1 MYFYD
6 RNTYKQSLYLADI
19 YFHKSWCVTMQKEI
33 MQLNSIVHQI
43 TYIYRLDIFLVN
55 QFIYY
60 NQTVRMTFIGEE
72 LSLCLS
78 PLPLLP
84 VIIMILFIACYLA
97 FRKYKVVIELRNI
110 PHYTILDVDLSKVKL
125 NLKIHSMT
133 FSFLLLLSILEFL
146 STIFLEFYI
155 ISSFMLSC
163 LNTAHSKF
171 HFNDVLVNWLRH
183 FMYHINAHNG
193 TLILDNLFICTVTLI
208 TPITGLF
215 LIVLRRA
222 YLNLPFKRWI
232 IGYTIMLIIRF
243 NLLFILASTNQI
255 AYLIRLVH
263 FPIGIIDFCI
273 YISCSRSF
281 YRLLKGRSFEARWHS
296 TLSDYKIKRQIAN
309 QFLFAQVYTVFC
321 FLLLLVAF
329 LTDFLY
335 TPLTIALYYP
345 NFIHNISLG
354 FFPTIVLPT
363 QLQSIIY
370 DLHHIANLIEI
381 IVVAIL
387 FVVLYFGYFIICIAI
402 IVKLICKRKRYN
414 HVNDWVTRP
423 LMEEYRATFD
433 SSNRN
438 YEQRPPFIQAF
449 RSRLVY

>member
-1 MYFYD
+1 
-6 RNTYKQSLYLADI
+6 
-19 YFHKSWCVTMQKEI
+19 
-33 MQLNSIVHQI
+33 
-43 TYIYRLDIFLVN
+43 
-55 QFIYY
+55 
-60 NQTVRMTFIGEE
+60 MTFLGSE

-97 FRKYKVVIELRNI
+97 FRKYKVVIELRNV

-125 NLKIHSMT
+125 NLKIQSMT
-133 FSFLLLLSILEFL
+133 FSFLLLLTILEFL
-146 STIFLEFYI
+146 STIFLEFYV
-155 ISSFMLSC
+155 ISYFMLSC
-163 LNTAHSKF
+163 LDAAHSEF

-183 FMYHINAHNG
+183 FMYLINTHSGSN
-193 TLILDNLFICTVTLI
+193 ILDSLFICITILI

-243 NLLFILASTNQI
+243 ILLFILASTDQI
-255 AYLIRLVH
+255 VHLIHLVQ
-263 FPIGIIDFCI
+263 FPIGLIDFCI

-296 TLSDYKIKRQIAN
+296 TRSDYKIKRQIAN
-309 QFLFAQVYTVFC
+309 QFLFAQIYSVFC
-321 FLLLLVAF
+321 YSLIIVAF

-335 TPLTIALYYP
+335 SLLTIAIYFP

-363 QLQSIIY
+363 QLQSTIY

-387 FVVLYFGYFIICIAI
+387 FAVLSFGYFIICIAI

-433 SSNRN
+433 SPNRN